1 MSASKVNSSRKKRLR
16 VQFYEKGLRRC
27 PGCNKQLHW
36 KIFDDRAAS
45 YATVDHIIPISDGG
59 THHYHNLWILCGT
72 CNSTRKSTCIK
83 KFPTVNISDVEKEA
97 LYDRAFL
104 TLSKVNQEK
113 LLEIEARA
121 DRREAKKMAAAAAAA
136 VSVSVSVNTTPTCY
150 IASPPQVT
158 QAPIQKPRFS
168 FASLASKMLNL
179 MRNKTKIST

>member
-1 MSASKVNSSRKKRLR
+1 MSASKVNSTRKKRLR
-16 VQFYEKGLRRC
+16 AQFYENGLRRC
-27 PGCNKQLHW
+27 PACNKQLHW
-36 KIFDDRAAS
+36 KIFEDRTAS

-113 LLEIEARA
+113 LLEIRARELL
-121 DRREAKKMAAAAAAA
+121 REAKNAAA
-136 VSVSVSVNTTPTCY
+136 SVSAGVNTTPTCY
-150 IASPPQVT
+150 AAPVQVARAT
-158 QAPIQKPRFS
+158 IQKPRFS
-168 FASLASKMLNL
+168 FASLALKMLNL